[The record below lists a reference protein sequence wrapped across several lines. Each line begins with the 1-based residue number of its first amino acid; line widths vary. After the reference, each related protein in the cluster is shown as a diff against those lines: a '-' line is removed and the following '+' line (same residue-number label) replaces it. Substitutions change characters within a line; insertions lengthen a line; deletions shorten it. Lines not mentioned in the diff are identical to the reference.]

1 MTPLLT
7 TAFSNFKKINIQKWK
22 LKLPI
27 ENNEEKFSIIL
38 TDSIYLFHCTHSWG
52 KEGFRKGSESLPLTT
67 FVLRCLGSDAEATE
81 REGAAGFGGFLFAS
95 SFLWR
100 SMSSLCWLMP
110 SCCLCRKKGTSKKW
124 IIRQTLRLDI
134 DNSSLFIFL
143 AVKWSLH
150 RKITCEKNVFFPQRI
165 QTQSTINNSWLCLI

>member
-110 SCCLCRKKGTSKKW
+110 SCCLCRKKGTNKKW

-150 RKITCEKNVFFPQRI
+150 RKITCEKNGFFPQRI